1 MQSAVY
7 LCIELNGYR
16 CIDGKVVDYRTGMET
31 TAITGVMKGELDPF
45 IHAYLRINQ
54 DDASL

>member
-1 MQSAVY
+1 
-7 LCIELNGYR
+7 
-16 CIDGKVVDYRTGMET
+16 MET